1 MVIFIVSN
9 EDSMRIA
16 INVFGRIG
24 RNFLRTILNDAQAL
38 KKITVVAINIGP
50 SDKKLVAHQ
59 FKYDTLMGTYQG
71 TVSLQGDFLL
81 VDSLKIALLAQSNAQ
96 ELPWQTMNIDWV
108 VDCSGHYT
116 KREKAEQHLK
126 AGAKK
131 VLISAPAHG
140 DDVTIIP
147 GVNNDAYNAAKHTIV
162 SLGSCTTN
170 AFLPMLSVLDK
181 NFGLQK
187 IFMTTTHAYT
197 NTQALLDVDMGDARR
212 SRAAAL
218 NIVPSTTG
226 ATSTVGKVLPHLA
239 PMVQGVAIRVPVAK
253 VSLLDITFEANK
265 EVLVDVLNNA
275 FEKSSKTEPLRG
287 ILTTTKEELVSS
299 DFNNNPHSVIVDET
313 LTQVMGSMGKVF
325 GWYDNEWG
333 YSERLKDFLMMR

>member
-1 MVIFIVSN
+1 
-9 EDSMRIA
+9 MRIA
-16 INVFGRIG
+16 INGFGRIG
-24 RNFLRTILNDAQAL
+24 KNFLRTILQDAQAL
-38 KKITVVAINIGP
+38 KKISVVAINIGP
-50 SDKKLVAHQ
+50 SDKTLVAHQ
-59 FKYDTLMGTYQG
+59 FKYDTLMGTYPG
-71 TVSLQGDFLL
+71 NVSLQGDTLV
-81 VDSLKIALLAQSNAQ
+81 VDSLKIPILAQAQ
-96 ELPWQTMNIDWV
+96 AQDLPWKAMNVDWV

-116 KREKAEQHLK
+116 KRDKAEQHIK

-131 VLISAPAHG
+131 VLISAPAQG

-147 GVNNDAYNAAKHTIV
+147 GVNSQMYDAAKHMIV

-181 NFGLQK
+181 NFNLKK
-187 IFMTTTHAYT
+187 IFMVTTHAYT
-197 NTQALLDVDMGDARR
+197 NTQALLDVDTGDARR

-226 ATSTVGKVLPHLA
+226 ATSTVGKVLPRLG
-239 PMVQGVAIRVPVAK
+239 PLVQGLAIRVPVAK
-253 VSLLDITFEANK
+253 VSLLDITFEASK
-265 EVLVDVLNNA
+265 EVSINALNNV
-275 FEKSSKTEPLRG
+275 FEQAAKTEPLRG

-313 LTQVMGSMGKVF
+313 LTQAMGSMGKVF

-333 YSERLKDFLMMR
+333 YSERLKDFLMTV

>member
-1 MVIFIVSN
+1 
-9 EDSMRIA
+9 MRIA
-16 INVFGRIG
+16 INGFGRIG
-24 RNFLRTILNDAQAL
+24 KNFLRTILQDLHAS
-38 KKITVVAINIGP
+38 KKIEVVAINIGP
-50 SDKKLVAHQ
+50 SDKKLIAHL
-59 FKYDTLMGTYQG
+59 FKYDTLMGTYPG
-71 TVSLQGDFLL
+71 KVSLDGDFLV
-81 VDSLKIALLAQSNAQ
+81 VDAIKIAVLDQANA
-96 ELPWQTMNIDWV
+96 ELLPWKKLGIDWV

-116 KREKAEQHLK
+116 KREKAEQHIK

-131 VLISAPAHG
+131 VLISAPAQG

-147 GVNNDAYNAAKHTIV
+147 GVNFQAYDAAKHTIV

-181 NFGLQK
+181 NFTLKK
-187 IFMTTTHAYT
+187 IFMVTTHAYT

-226 ATSTVGKVLPHLA
+226 ATSTVGKVLSHLA
-239 PMVQGVAIRVPVAK
+239 SLVQGISIRVPVAK
-253 VSLLDITFEANK
+253 VSLLDITFEAQK
-265 EVLVDVLNNA
+265 EVSIDSINNA
-275 FEKSSKTEPLRG
+275 FEQASKTVPLRG

-299 DFNNNPHSVIVDET
+299 DFNGNPHSVIVDET
-313 LTQVMGSMGKVF
+313 LTQAMGSTGKVF

-333 YSERLKDFLMMR
+333 YSERMKDFLSSI

>member
-1 MVIFIVSN
+1 
-9 EDSMRIA
+9 MRIA
-16 INVFGRIG
+16 INGFGRIG
-24 RNFLRTILNDAQAL
+24 KTFLRTILFDKSAL
-38 KKITVVAINIGP
+38 KKIEVAAINLGP
-50 SDKKLVAHQ
+50 ADKKLVAHQ
-59 FKYDTLMGTYQG
+59 FKYDTLMGIYPG
-71 TVSLQGDFLL
+71 NVALEGDFLVIDGL
-81 VDSLKIALLAQSNAQ
+81 RIAIIAESNA
-96 ELPWQTMNIDWV
+96 ELLPWKKLEIDWV

-131 VLISAPAHG
+131 VLISAPASG

-147 GVNNDAYNAAKHTIV
+147 GVNSDAYDAQKHAIV

-170 AFLPMLSVLDK
+170 AFLPMLKVLDE
-181 NFGLQK
+181 NFGLKK

-197 NTQALLDVDMGDARR
+197 NTQVLLDVDIGDARR

-239 PMVQGVAIRVPVAK
+239 DMVQGMSIRVPVAK
-253 VSLLDITFEANK
+253 VSLLDVTFEAK
-265 EVLVDVLNNA
+265 KDVSAALLNEA
-275 FEKSSKTEPLRG
+275 FEKASSGKLRG
-287 ILTTTKEELVSS
+287 ILSTTKEELVSS
-299 DFNNNPHSVIVDET
+299 DFSGNPHSVIVDET
-313 LTQVMGSMGKVF
+313 LTQAMGTMGKVF

-333 YSERLKDFLMMR
+333 YSERLKDFLLHL

>member
-1 MVIFIVSN
+1 
-9 EDSMRIA
+9 MRIA
-16 INVFGRIG
+16 INGFGRIG
-24 RNFLRTILNDAQAL
+24 KNFLRTILQDKQAL
-38 KKITVVAINIGP
+38 KKIEVVAINIGP
-50 SDKKLVAHQ
+50 TDKKLVAHQ
-59 FKYDTLMGTYQG
+59 LKYDTLMGTYPG
-71 TVSLQGDFLL
+71 NVALGGDYLM
-81 VDSLKIALLAQSNAQ
+81 VDSLKILILAEANA
-96 ELPWQTMNIDWV
+96 ELLPWKKLGIDWV

-126 AGAKK
+126 SGAQKL
-131 VLISAPAHG
+131 LISAPAHG

-147 GVNNDAYNAAKHTIV
+147 GVNNAAYDAAKHAIV

-170 AFLPMLSVLDK
+170 AFLPMLKVLDDAV
-181 NFGLQK
+181 GLKK

-197 NTQALLDVDMGDARR
+197 NTQVLLDVDIGDARR

-239 PMVQGVAIRVPVAK
+239 DIVQGMSMRVPVAK
-253 VSLLDITFEANK
+253 VSLLDITFEAKK
-265 EVLVDVLNNA
+265 EVSVDLLNKA
-275 FEKSSKTEPLRG
+275 FEKAASTTMRG

-299 DFNNNPHSVIVDET
+299 DFGGNPHSVIVDET
-313 LTQVMGSMGKVF
+313 LTQAMGTMGKVF

-333 YSERLKDFLMMR
+333 YSERMKDFLLMV

>member
-1 MVIFIVSN
+1 MRV
-9 EDSMRIA
+9 EMRIA
-16 INVFGRIG
+16 INGFGRIG
-24 RNFLRTILNDAQAL
+24 KNFLRTILQDAQAK

-50 SDKKLVAHQ
+50 SDKTLVAHQ

-71 TVSLQGDFLL
+71 NVSMQGDNL
-81 VDSLKIALLAQSNAQ
+81 VIDSLKIPILAQAQ
-96 ELPWQTMNIDWV
+96 AQDLPWKAMNIDWV

-116 KREKAEQHLK
+116 KREKAEQHIK

-147 GVNNDAYNAAKHTIV
+147 GVNNEAYDAAKHVIV

-181 NFGLQK
+181 NFNLKK
-187 IFMTTTHAYT
+187 IFMVTTHAYT
-197 NTQALLDVDMGDARR
+197 NTQALLDVDTGDARR

-226 ATSTVGKVLPHLA
+226 ATSTVGKVLPRLG
-239 PMVQGVAIRVPVAK
+239 PLVQGISIRVPVAK
-253 VSLLDITFEANK
+253 VSLLDITFEAGK
-265 EVLVDVLNNA
+265 EVSIDALNNA
-275 FEKSSKTEPLRG
+275 FEQAAKTEPLRG

-313 LTQVMGSMGKVF
+313 LTQAMGTMGKVF

-333 YSERLKDFLMMR
+333 YSERLKDFLMTI

>member
-1 MVIFIVSN
+1 
-9 EDSMRIA
+9 
-16 INVFGRIG
+16 
-24 RNFLRTILNDAQAL
+24 
-38 KKITVVAINIGP
+38 
-50 SDKKLVAHQ
+50 
-59 FKYDTLMGTYQG
+59 MGTYQG
-71 TVSLQGDFLL
+71 NVSMQGDNL
-81 VDSLKIALLAQSNAQ
+81 VIDSLKIPILAQAQ
-96 ELPWQTMNIDWV
+96 AQDLPWKAMNIDWV

-147 GVNNDAYNAAKHTIV
+147 GVNNEAYDAAKHAII

-181 NFGLQK
+181 NFNLKK
-187 IFMTTTHAYT
+187 IFMVTTHAYT
-197 NTQALLDVDMGDARR
+197 NTQVLLDVDNGDARR

-226 ATSTVGKVLPHLA
+226 ATSTVSKVLPRLG
-239 PMVQGVAIRVPVAK
+239 PLVQGMSIRVPVAK
-253 VSLLDITFEANK
+253 VSLLDITFEGDTEISVDELNK
-265 EVLVDVLNNA
+265 V
-275 FEKSSKTEPLRG
+275 FEKASKTEPLQG

-313 LTQVMGSMGKVF
+313 LTQAMDTMGKVF

-333 YSERLKDFLMMR
+333 YSERLKDFLMMI